1 MKLPTD
7 SIRHFHPCSRLSEL
21 RQQKAKL
28 SRQVRDKEE
37 ELEGSLQKMDA
48 LRNDLR
54 RAEKL
59 RRDLEARAEELM
71 ADVVREKRLRER
83 AEENV
88 RILHDDME
96 RLQQKA
102 AAGEAALNSLE
113 LNQEVTRLSFRIFF
127 SGSLPWL
134 LDDGN
139 HL

>member
-1 MKLPTD
+1 
-7 SIRHFHPCSRLSEL
+7 
-21 RQQKAKL
+21 
-28 SRQVRDKEE
+28 
-37 ELEGSLQKMDA
+37 MDA

-127 SGSLPWL
+127 FRISSMAS
-134 LDDGN
+134 
-139 HL
+139 

>member
-1 MKLPTD
+1 MK
-7 SIRHFHPCSRLSEL
+7 RLSEL

-54 RAEKL
+54 R
-59 RRDLEARAEELM
+59 DLEARAEELM

-83 AEENV
+83 ADENV
-88 RILHDDME
+88 RLLHDDME

-113 LNQEVTRLSFRIFF
+113 LNQELARSTTIRIHSILISFEFNSNSIPILNV
-127 SGSLPWL
+127 GI
-134 LDDGN
+134 
-139 HL
+139 

>member
-1 MKLPTD
+1 M
-7 SIRHFHPCSRLSEL
+7 
-21 RQQKAKL
+21 
-28 SRQVRDKEE
+28 RDKEE

-88 RILHDDME
+88 RLLHDDIE

-113 LNQEVTRLSFRIFF
+113 LNQEVTRLFYWFIVY
-127 SGSLPWL
+127 SLL
-134 LDDGN
+134 LSYGFVCLTWFN
-139 HL
+139 GIEIPG